1 MIGAAISTAVAIS
14 CLYLAGLLQVKILL
28 NVWPYDRRYIKGV
41 ISALV
46 ASLSLYVINRF
57 LNFYS
62 PLTVLI
68 VNMIA
73 SVVGFSLTML
83 LLGLDDEDRE
93 FIRILKY
100 RIKGK
105 KKIEGAKR

>member
-1 MIGAAISTAVAIS
+1 
-14 CLYLAGLLQVKILL
+14 
-28 NVWPYDRRYIKGV
+28 
-41 ISALV
+41 
-46 ASLSLYVINRF
+46 
-57 LNFYS
+57 
-62 PLTVLI
+62 
-68 VNMIA
+68 MIA